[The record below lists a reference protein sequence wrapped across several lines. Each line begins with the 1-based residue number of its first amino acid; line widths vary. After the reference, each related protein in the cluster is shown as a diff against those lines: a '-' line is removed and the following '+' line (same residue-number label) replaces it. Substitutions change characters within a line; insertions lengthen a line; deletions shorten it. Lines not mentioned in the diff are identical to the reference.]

1 MIPGVGGVPPRVG
14 KAHRLWPCWECTP
27 QIIGRNSAAAFP
39 ANAENSAQAPF
50 LPPLPTGPAS
60 LGSGGGPFSARRK
73 RENPPEGPL
82 AASRLTLAG
91 PCTVHRAPLA
101 ALPLRD
107 AASPLREKRKRR
119 FWQLRKFSAL
129 IEGCAGNLMRGRKD
143 VLLFPRFAHGRA
155 YVEKYAVLL

>member
-1 MIPGVGGVPPRVG
+1 MVMAGQYAPIFFFL
-14 KAHRLWPCWECTP
+14 RLW
-27 QIIGRNSAAAFP
+27 
-39 ANAENSAQAPF
+39 
-50 LPPLPTGPAS
+50 
-60 LGSGGGPFSARRK
+60 RK
-73 RENPPEGPL
+73 KK
-82 AASRLTLAG
+82 TLQ
-91 PCTVHRAPLA
+91 RALS
-101 ALPLRD
+101 PLRD